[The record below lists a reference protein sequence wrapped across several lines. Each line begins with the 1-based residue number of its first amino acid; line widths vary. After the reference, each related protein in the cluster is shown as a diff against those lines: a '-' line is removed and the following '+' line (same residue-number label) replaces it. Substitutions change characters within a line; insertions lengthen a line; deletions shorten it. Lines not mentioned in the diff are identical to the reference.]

1 MKTSNKLVLTGDP
14 LYADLSEREKKGER
28 EREQK
33 RGRQRLDAVRGG
45 I

>member
-28 EREQK
+28 GSKREID
-33 RGRQRLDAVRGG
+33 RDWRQLEEVF
-45 I
+45 